1 MELLEDYG
9 LKSYPMS
16 VGRVAEA
23 LGIEVIQ
30 YSRLPKQAQESAL
43 TVSDDAF
50 TVSTSDYA
58 TARMAVNDMR
68 GSTTIARVSSV
79 GMRLDTSISGMG
91 RTRLSVKRRQTIFQ
105 DTCLRR
111 IRSLSRDAG
120 VFQSLMSLGLA
131 LNVRI
136 EPCIKPLPAKKKAAL
151 GAAMSS
157 GCSRTLR
164 GRGGVPIVLSSAFL
178 L

>member
-68 GSTTIARVSSV
+68 GSHHYRARFSGGHEIGHIYLGHGEDTPKREEEADYFSGYLLAPHPLIIARCGSFPVSDVFGISAKCAHRAMHQAAARQEEGGARRCHEQWLLENVAWEGGGFV
-79 GMRLDTSISGMG
+79 GR
-91 RTRLSVKRRQTIFQ
+91 
-105 DTCLRR
+105 
-111 IRSLSRDAG
+111 A
-120 VFQSLMSLGLA
+120 
-131 LNVRI
+131 
-136 EPCIKPLPAKKKAAL
+136 
-151 GAAMSS
+151 
-157 GCSRTLR
+157 
-164 GRGGVPIVLSSAFL
+164 
-178 L
+178 